1 MDMRT
6 YEGSR
11 ESVLLLGSVDDL
23 QSQLD
28 QGARVHVCEDN
39 VAKSRVDERFEM
51 AFLGTLRAMLDAT
64 FDRSTRTGTHCLH
77 QQKGG
82 R

>member
-28 QGARVHVCEDN
+28 QGARVHVGEDN
-39 VAKSRVDERFEM
+39 VAKSRMDERFKVT
-51 AFLGTLRAMLDAT
+51 FLGTLRAMLDAS
-64 FDRSTRTGTHCLH
+64 FDKLKGTDTHCLH
-77 QQKGG
+77 Q
-82 R
+82 